1 MYSYFVQFELK
12 IDSESF
18 NHSSLSR
25 YLARP
30 YILLKNLNCHVFLLL
45 LLTIAFLK
53 NGVRGIQPWPDF
65 SYVQQFPTLKDN
77 FSTLSIGWL
86 AIAKTLSI
94 DDQFGYFILT
104 CLSLLIMCI
113 YFFFWIERHLNNER
127 LLWFRLW
134 FFLGF
139 PLSVLMGNVGRH
151 DFFSIFGLVFMYFC
165 KSRFASYIALTFAL
179 LGSPEHVFLSLL
191 LSLPLFYFF
200 ERTRLKDSL
209 FLTAYSFFA
218 LVILH
223 IWAFK
228 SDISSNRII
237 EFFENPVYIRTG
249 ISNWIKTFP
258 LEWFG
263 YFGIFWFVIYLYA
276 LMEKNRVRLFLTL
289 LVFLFPMLGTILLL
303 DKTRD
308 YILFSILPF
317 MIVTQWV
324 IQQLQSF
331 LVLLS
336 DEIQQVLKGVI
347 VLLILCMPNIEAT
360 FEGSIRS
367 PFAWI
372 LKKLGDFGIFLV

>member
-1 MYSYFVQFELK
+1 MQFEPK
-12 IDSESF
+12 IDSESLS
-18 NHSSLSR
+18 HSSLFR
-25 YLARP
+25 YLAWP
-30 YILLKNLNCHVFLLL
+30 YTLLQNLNRHVFLLL
-45 LLTIAFLK
+45 ILTIAFLK
-53 NGVRGIQPWPDF
+53 NGIRGIQPWPDF

-94 DDQFGYFILT
+94 DDQASYFILT

-113 YFFFWIERHLNNER
+113 GLFFWIEKHLSDEK

-139 PLSVLMGNVGRH
+139 PLSILMGNIGRH
-151 DFFSIFGLVFMYFC
+151 DFFSLFGVVFMYFC
-165 KSRFASYIALTFAL
+165 KSRFARYIALTFAL

-191 LSLPLFYFF
+191 LSLPLVYFF
-200 ERTRLKDSL
+200 ERTKLRDFL
-209 FLTAYSFFA
+209 FLTASSFLV

-228 SDISSNRII
+228 SDVSSNRLI
-237 EFFENPVYIRTG
+237 EFLDNPAYMRTG
-249 ISNWIKTFP
+249 IGNWIKTFP

-276 LMEKNRVRLFLTL
+276 LMEKNRVRLILTL
-289 LVFLFPMLGTILLL
+289 LAFLFPMLGTILLL

-308 YILFSILPF
+308 YILFTILPF

-331 LVLLS
+331 PVLLS
-336 DEIQQVLKGVI
+336 DEIQKVLKGVI
-347 VLLILCMPNIEAT
+347 VLLILCLPNIEAT

-372 LKKLGDFGIFLV
+372 LKKLGDIGILLV